1 MAKSFFEK
9 LARELGKATGKVVEK
24 ARDAGLDKK
33 AKDVAESAEEKISN
47 LVSEYKE
54 GVEEASSDDESAEK
68 SNVDKEGV
76 DADRADDGDSAVAET
91 PDDELSPKNEPGDDG
106 KVAKDA
112 SESTG

>member
-54 GVEEASSDDESAEK
+54 GVEEASSGDESAEK
-68 SNVDKEGV
+68 SDVDKEGGV
-76 DADRADDGDSAVAET
+76 ADRADDGDSTIAET
-91 PDDELSPKNEPGDDG
+91 SDDKPRSKNEPGDAG
-106 KVAKDA
+106 QIAKDA